1 MVINY
6 ELLDKHVFVTKLA
19 GFEHSEYIQ
28 KNATKE
34 KLDENDIPLVQGK
47 NIRNGFFVEKYDWYI
62 KKNISDK
69 LQRSKLTKDCILV
82 PYVGSNLGEVGIFYH
97 NYDCHLAS
105 NIAKIELI
113 DDYFDIEYLK
123 YYLQSP
129 IGQGYLFQAKQGSA
143 QPNITMES
151 IRNTNVIDYPL
162 NKQKKIANLLKKID
176 DKIQNNIKMNA
187 ELESMSKTLYDY
199 WFLQF
204 EFPNENGKPYK
215 SSGGKMVWNEEL
227 KREIPEGWKV
237 DNLMESSLC
246 GDIKAGVDYFET
258 KNYLPTANING
269 EEITDG
275 EYISF
280 DNRESRANMQPVKN
294 SVWFA
299 KMKNSI
305 KHLTIPENSD
315 WFINKYILS
324 TGFQGLK
331 CSADSLAYIH
341 CIINSN
347 WFEVY
352 KDMLS
357 HGATQESVNNEDLKN
372 IKFAVPS
379 VDVLKRFSAIVFP
392 ILEKKFSII
401 KENQELTA
409 LRDFLL
415 PLLMN
420 GQVTFKE

>member
-1 MVINY
+1 MIVKFKEIADYVAGQSPESKYYSNT
-6 ELLDKHVFVTKLA
+6 EGVPFLQGSRTFGLLYPTIDTYTKK
-19 GFEHSEYIQ
+19 I
-28 KNATKE
+28 TKIA
-34 KLDENDIPLVQGK
+34 KKGDILMSVRAP
-47 NIRNGFFVEKYDWYI
+47 
-62 KKNISDK
+62 
-69 LQRSKLTKDCILV
+69 
-82 PYVGSNLGEVGIFYH
+82 VGDL
-97 NYDCHLAS
+97 
-105 NIAKIELI
+105 NIAKEDLCIGRGLSAISSKTGNNIFLFYSLKYNIQNLI
-113 DDYFDIEYLK
+113 RQSSGTTFDSITRDVSENMNMIIPDDKSIHLKISKLLFDIDL
-123 YYLQSP
+123 
-129 IGQGYLFQAKQGSA
+129 
-143 QPNITMES
+143 
-151 IRNTNVIDYPL
+151 
-162 NKQKKIANLLKKID
+162 KID
-176 DKIQNNIKMNA
+176 INNKINA
-187 ELESMSKTLYDY
+187 ELESMAKTLYDY

-237 DNLMESSLC
+237 DNLIESSLC
-246 GDIKAGVDYFET
+246 EDIKAGVDYFET

-315 WFINKYILS
+315 WFISKYILS

-341 CIINSN
+341 CLINSD
-347 WFEVY
+347 WFEKY
-352 KDMLS
+352 KDVLS

-372 IKFAVPS
+372 IKFAVPTQEI
-379 VDVLKRFSAIVFP
+379 LKRFAEIVNP
-392 ILEKKFSII
+392 IIEKKFQII
-401 KENQELTA
+401 KENQELVS

-420 GQVTFKE
+420 GQVKFKDN

>member
-1 MVINY
+1 MKVRIKDIAEVINGSTPSTQNPEY
-6 ELLDKHVFVTKLA
+6 YDGDIIWITPKDLSDQNSKYIYSGERSITQAGYNSCSTKMIPENNILMSSRAPIGLLAINKVECCTNQGFKSLIVDKTKCNV
-19 GFEHSEYIQ
+19 EY
-28 KNATKE
+28 
-34 KLDENDIPLVQGK
+34 L
-47 NIRNGFFVEKYDWYI
+47 YY
-62 KKNISDK
+62 
-69 LQRSKLTKDCILV
+69 
-82 PYVGSNLGEVGIFYH
+82 
-97 NYDCHLAS
+97 
-105 NIAKIELI
+105 
-113 DDYFDIEYLK
+113 YLK
-123 YYLQSP
+123 YHIKEIESL
-129 IGQGYLFQAKQGSA
+129 GSG
-143 QPNITMES
+143 TTFKEVSKDSMEKYEIVLPS
-151 IRNTNVIDYPL
+151 IKVQETISNVLSLLD
-162 NKQKKIANLLKKID
+162 NKIINNNKIND
-176 DKIQNNIKMNA
+176 
-187 ELESMSKTLYDY
+187 ELESMAKTLYNY

-215 SSGGKMVWNEEL
+215 SSGGKMIWSEEL
-227 KREIPEGWKV
+227 KREIPEGWEV

-269 EEITDG
+269 EGITDG

-420 GQVTFKE
+420 GQVTFKK

>member
-1 MVINY
+1 MKIKDIGKTITGKTPSTKI
-6 ELLDKHVFVTKLA
+6 LDFFGGNIPFVTPEDLTQGFILNNFKRFISENGYKSIKNNTLDGISVLVGCIGSDMGNVAITTGKCATNQQINAITNFSNDVNPFYVYYYLSNQKKYLRQIA
-19 GFEHSEYIQ
+19 GMTTTPILPKSIF
-28 KNATKE
+28 
-34 KLDENDIPLVQGK
+34 DEIDIP
-47 NIRNGFFVEKYDWYI
+47 IFEKSI
-62 KKNISDK
+62 QDK
-69 LQRSKLTKDCILV
+69 I
-82 PYVGSNLGEVGIFYH
+82 VGILIPI
-97 NYDCHLAS
+97 DR
-105 NIAKIELI
+105 KIKNNLYINEVLKS
-113 DDYFDIEYLK
+113 YL
-123 YYLQSP
+123 
-129 IGQGYLFQAKQGSA
+129 
-143 QPNITMES
+143 N
-151 IRNTNVIDYPL
+151 
-162 NKQKKIANLLKKID
+162 
-176 DKIQNNIKMNA
+176 
-187 ELESMSKTLYDY
+187 TLYEY
-199 WFLQF
+199 WFLQYD
-204 EFPNENGKPYK
+204 FPNEKGKPYK
-215 SSGGKMVWNEEL
+215 SSGGKMVWDEEL

-237 DNLMESSLC
+237 DNLIESSLC
-246 GDIKAGVDYFET
+246 EDIKAGVDYFET

-315 WFINKYILS
+315 WFISKYILS

-352 KDMLS
+352 KNMLS

-379 VDVLKRFSAIVFP
+379 VDVLKRFSAILFP

>member
-1 MVINY
+1 MNRAKIGDLCNLY
-6 ELLDKHVFVTKLA
+6 SGGTPSTKC
-19 GFEHSEYIQ
+19 SEYWGGNFPWLSSAVSNQDFIYSSEITITQ
-28 KNATKE
+28 EGIDNSATR
-34 KLDENDIPLVQGK
+34 LA
-47 NIRNGFFVEKYDWYI
+47 
-62 KKNISDK
+62 KKNSVLIATAGEGKTRGQVSYLEIDAYINQSLISIVPKKDITALYLYYYLKNSYGRIRK
-69 LQRSKLTKDCILV
+69 LSDITGIR
-82 PYVGSNLGEVGIFYH
+82 GSLSGDLLKSFI
-97 NYDCHLAS
+97 
-105 NIAKIELI
+105 
-113 DDYFDIEYLK
+113 IEYPDLD
-123 YYLQSP
+123 
-129 IGQGYLFQAKQGSA
+129 
-143 QPNITMES
+143 T
-151 IRNTNVIDYPL
+151 
-162 NKQKKIANLLKKID
+162 QKKITTTLRTIDRKIENNKKI
-176 DKIQNNIKMNA
+176 IN

-204 EFPNENGKPYK
+204 EFPNKEGKLYRT
-215 SSGGKMVWNEEL
+215 SGGKMVWNEEL

-379 VDVLKRFSAIVFP
+379 VDVLKRFSAIVFQYW
-392 ILEKKFSII
+392 KKSS
-401 KENQELTA
+401 
-409 LRDFLL
+409 R
-415 PLLMN
+415 
-420 GQVTFKE
+420 

>member
-1 MVINY
+1 MNRAKIGDLCNLY
-6 ELLDKHVFVTKLA
+6 SGGTPSTKC
-19 GFEHSEYIQ
+19 SEYWGGNFPWLSSAVSNQDFIYSSEITITQ
-28 KNATKE
+28 EGIDNSATR
-34 KLDENDIPLVQGK
+34 LA
-47 NIRNGFFVEKYDWYI
+47 
-62 KKNISDK
+62 KKNSVLIATAGEGKTRGQVSYLEIDAYINQSLISIVPKKDITALYLYYYLKNSYGRIRK
-69 LQRSKLTKDCILV
+69 LSDITGIR
-82 PYVGSNLGEVGIFYH
+82 GSLSGDLLKSFI
-97 NYDCHLAS
+97 
-105 NIAKIELI
+105 
-113 DDYFDIEYLK
+113 IEYPDLD
-123 YYLQSP
+123 
-129 IGQGYLFQAKQGSA
+129 
-143 QPNITMES
+143 T
-151 IRNTNVIDYPL
+151 
-162 NKQKKIANLLKKID
+162 QKKITTTLRTIDRKIENNKKI
-176 DKIQNNIKMNA
+176 IN

-204 EFPNENGKPYK
+204 EFPNKEGKLYRT
-215 SSGGKMVWNEEL
+215 SGGKMVWNEEL

-258 KNYLPTANING
+258 KKYLPTANING

-331 CSADSLAYIH
+331 CSEDSLAYIH

-347 WFEVY
+347 WFEVF

-420 GQVTFKE
+420 GQVSFNK

>member
-1 MVINY
+1 MIKATEYCKNVFDGTHDSPKPVEKGYRLLTSKNIMSGY
-6 ELLDKHVFVTKLA
+6 LDKTDSYFI
-19 GFEHSEYIQ
+19 SEEDYIAIN
-28 KNATKE
+28 K
-34 KLDENDIPLVQGK
+34 
-47 NIRNGFFVEKYDWYI
+47 
-62 KKNISDK
+62 
-69 LQRSKLTKDCILV
+69 RSKVYKWDILFSMIGTVGNVCI
-82 PYVGSNLGEVGIFYH
+82 IT
-97 NYDCHLAS
+97 DD
-105 NIAKIELI
+105 NIDFAIKNMGVFSCRDEYEAKWL
-113 DDYFDIEYLK
+113 YF
-123 YYLQSP
+123 YLQSP
-129 IGQGYLFQAKQGSA
+129 YIRKINENYLNGAIQKFL
-143 QPNITMES
+143 
-151 IRNTNVIDYPL
+151 PL
-162 NKQKKIANLLKKID
+162 GRLRELEIVPFDNEKKKIVDLLWSIEEKLRKNNLI
-176 DKIQNNIKMNA
+176 NN
-187 ELESMSKTLYDY
+187 ELESMAKTLYNY

-215 SSGGKMVWNEEL
+215 SSGRKMVWNEEL
-227 KREIPEGWKV
+227 KREIPGGWKV

-246 GDIKAGVDYFET
+246 EDIKSGVNYFET
-258 KNYLPTANING
+258 KKIYLPTANIIG

-315 WFINKYILS
+315 WFISKYILS

-341 CIINSN
+341 CLINSD
-347 WFEVY
+347 WFEKY
-352 KDMLS
+352 KDVLS

-372 IKFAVPS
+372 IKFAVPTQEI
-379 VDVLKRFSAIVFP
+379 LKRFAEIVNP
-392 ILEKKFSII
+392 IIEKKFQII
-401 KENQELTA
+401 KENQELVS

-420 GQVTFKE
+420 GQVKFKDN